1 MRALGIVKGKSGRKS
16 RILGWFFPFTTQ
28 SYFDSAAGIPLRT
41 GMLGFLDSLPT
52 DCVYAINDSPVG
64 NLWLFASDKG
74 LYGVLWDMDFLEEA
88 AKEKLSRMER
98 VLSHPVIDETKTQLE
113 EYFAGER
120 KEFDLPL
127 VMLGTEFQ
135 KRAWQALVEIPYGET
150 VSYEEQA
157 IKLGGKNKAR
167 AVGSANSRNPISII
181 VPCHRVIG
189 KTGSLHGFAS
199 GPERKRFLL
208 DHELGLSDTRPGK
221 TTDAFQAQFDL
232 THFSEVSFRRRL

>member
-1 MRALGIVKGKSGRKS
+1 
-16 RILGWFFPFTTQ
+16 
-28 SYFDSAAGIPLRT
+28 
-41 GMLGFLDSLPT
+41 MLGFLDSLPT
-52 DCVYAINDSPVG
+52 DCVYATLDSPVG
-64 NLWLFASDKG
+64 NLWLFAGDEG
-74 LYGVLWDMDFLEEA
+74 LYGVLWDMDFVEEA
-88 AKEKLSRMER
+88 AKEKLSRLER
-98 VLSHPVIDETKTQLE
+98 VLSHPVIDRAKIQLE
-113 EYFAGER
+113 EYFEGRR
-120 KEFDLPL
+120 KDFDLPL

-135 KRAWQALVEIPYGET
+135 KRAWQALIEIPYGET

-208 DHELGLSDTRPGK
+208 DLELGALGFRPRK
-221 TTDAFQAQFDL
+221 VADDLEMQFEL